1 MHRVLMGEGK
11 NMTCDD
17 SFSIADDGF
26 STLPFRHRSHTW
38 ITMLLLLTAAGGS
51 GKALIEHSSLPGIRL
66 QNNL

>member
-1 MHRVLMGEGK
+1 MFR
-11 NMTCDD
+11 N
-17 SFSIADDGF
+17 SIV
-26 STLPFRHRSHTW
+26 PFRVKSL